1 MFVAKFHFF
10 ALISFSFASNK
21 FSLNFDFEK
30 SHSQRSK
37 NDENDA
43 LCDEQLKMFSDAL
56 SARELWS
63 LKCKIDLKRLE
74 DLKYLNL
81 F

>member
-1 MFVAKFHFF
+1 MFVVSFYSL
-10 ALISFSFASNK
+10 ALISFTFASNK
-21 FSLNFDFEK
+21 FSINFDFEE
-30 SHSQRSK
+30 SSSRRSG
-37 NDENDA
+37 NDENEA

-63 LKCKIDLKRLE
+63 LKCKIDLKSE
-74 DLKYLNL
+74 DRNYLNL